1 MDEDSYEDVAARH
14 GIVLLLQFGSTVTG
28 KTHPKS
34 DLDLAVLLGRASV
47 SLKEQLALQAELER
61 LHPGRPLD
69 LVFLDL
75 ADPLLLK
82 KVTEACRLLHGSLRK
97 LHELKI
103 LAFKRYQDHRR
114 FLDLER
120 AYVQRM
126 AAASRE
132 S

>member
-1 MDEDSYEDVAARH
+1 MDGTRYEEVAGRH

-28 KTHPKS
+28 TTHPES
-34 DLDLAVLLGRASV
+34 DLDLAVLLGRASI
-47 SLKEQLALQAELER
+47 SLEEQMALQAELEA
-61 LHPGRPLD
+61 LHPGSPLD
-69 LVFLDL
+69 LVFLDV

-82 KVTEACRLLHGSLRK
+82 KVTEACRLLFGSPRK

-120 AYVQRM
+120 SYVQRM
-126 AAASRE
+126 AAASRD

>member
-1 MDEDSYEDVAARH
+1 MDESLYDSLAARH

-28 KTHPKS
+28 KTHPES
-34 DLDLAVLLGRASV
+34 DLDLAALLGRASV
-47 SLKEQLALQAELER
+47 SLKEQIALQGDLES
-61 LHPGRPLD
+61 LHPGRPVD
-69 LVFLDL
+69 LVLLDV

-82 KVTEACRLLHGSLRK
+82 KVTETCRLLYGSPRK

-114 FLDLER
+114 FLDMER

-126 AAASRE
+126 TAASRD